1 LLVWQVGPPG
11 TGKTLLAKAVAG
23 EADVPFI
30 SCSASEFV
38 ELYVGMGASRVRDLF
53 ARAKK
58 DAPSIVFID
67 EIDAVAKGR
76 DGRLRSV
83 GNDEREQTLNQLL
96 TELDGFESNSTVIVL
111 GATNRADVLDPALR
125 RPGRFDR
132 IVMVEPPDRQGRE
145 EILNVHV
152 LKKQLPLATDVDIN
166 VIAAATAG
174 FTG

>member
-1 LLVWQVGPPG
+1 
-11 TGKTLLAKAVAG
+11 
-23 EADVPFI
+23 
-30 SCSASEFV
+30 
-38 ELYVGMGASRVRDLF
+38 
-53 ARAKK
+53 
-58 DAPSIVFID
+58 
-67 EIDAVAKGR
+67 
-76 DGRLRSV
+76 
-83 GNDEREQTLNQLL
+83 
-96 TELDGFESNSTVIVL
+96 LDGFESNSTVIVL

-174 FTG
+174 FTGADLANLVNEAALLAGRASKLEVGKEEFSRAVERSIAGIEKKRSTLHGSEKSVVARHEAGHAVVGTAVAKFIPGQSRVQVKSSSHLLVCSLEGRVCRL

>member
-1 LLVWQVGPPG
+1 
-11 TGKTLLAKAVAG
+11 
-23 EADVPFI
+23 
-30 SCSASEFV
+30 
-38 ELYVGMGASRVRDLF
+38 
-53 ARAKK
+53 
-58 DAPSIVFID
+58 
-67 EIDAVAKGR
+67 
-76 DGRLRSV
+76 
-83 GNDEREQTLNQLL
+83 
-96 TELDGFESNSTVIVL
+96 LDGFESNSTVIVL

-174 FTG
+174 FTGPGKSGERGCIAGWEG